1 MLDLAAIGGPPEP
14 TPAMLLIL
22 EVIPD
27 TPEATLF
34 ASNDSKD
41 SETVSIPVWSFFTA
55 RENRPDAAD
64 LLWEGAG
71 RN

>member
-22 EVIPD
+22 EVIP
-27 TPEATLF
+27 EATLF

-41 SETVSIPVWSFFTA
+41 SETVSIPVCSFFTA